1 MWAAGAPPRAAA
13 AAIPPSPRPQQ
24 PRDVFVADT
33 PEPFYELATNRSAP
47 FRCSEQDRA
56 HYRSVGGETYVRL
69 HCAYDN
75 HAYYQATDV
84 AVLDAVRG
92 CGWCTHVLVTNSD
105 NGYHPDFLAAALK
118 ERADLVTTDFI
129 DHGVS
134 VVAAEWRWGEVDLG
148 GVLAT
153 KAIVAR
159 TGGFIASLP
168 PHAGPQET
176 HDNDYWFVHKA
187 LELGA
192 TTAIIRGR
200 YLFLHN

>member
-1 MWAAGAPPRAAA
+1 MWAIQQQGPLLPPGAAGA
-13 AAIPPSPRPQQ
+13 

-33 PEPFYELATNRSAP
+33 PEPFYLLAANRSAP
-47 FRCSEQDRA
+47 YRCSEQDRA
-56 HYRSVGGETYVRL
+56 RYLSVGGEAYVRL
-69 HCAYDN
+69 HCSYDN

-92 CGWCTHVLVTNSD
+92 CAWCTHVLVTNSD
-105 NGYHPDFLAAALK
+105 NGYHPDFLAATLA
-118 ERADLVTTDFI
+118 EQVDLVTTNFI
-129 DHGVS
+129 DHGIGVMS
-134 VVAAEWRWGEVDLG
+134 AEWRWGEVDLG

-176 HDNDYWFVHKA
+176 HDNDYWFVHRA

-192 TTAIIRGR
+192 TSAIIRR
-200 YLFLHN
+200 FLFFHN